1 MIDRYNI
8 QNKIC
13 YHLNLLKGFYR
24 LIDDDDISLECSL
37 NNIIAACD
45 NIKSIAEN
53 VLELQEGQ
61 YENKRWNNI

>member
-1 MIDRYNI
+1 MINRYNI

-24 LIDDDDISLECSL
+24 LIDDNNISLECSL

-45 NIKSIAEN
+45 NIKLIAESA
-53 VLELQEGQ
+53 LETRKG
-61 YENKRWNNI
+61 II

>member
-1 MIDRYNI
+1 MDRYNI
-8 QNKIC
+8 QDKIC

-53 VLELQEGQ
+53 ALELQGG
-61 YENKRWNNI
+61 

>member
-1 MIDRYNI
+1 MINRYNI

-24 LIDDDDISLECSL
+24 LIDDNNISLECSL

-53 VLELQEGQ
+53 ALEL
-61 YENKRWNNI
+61 